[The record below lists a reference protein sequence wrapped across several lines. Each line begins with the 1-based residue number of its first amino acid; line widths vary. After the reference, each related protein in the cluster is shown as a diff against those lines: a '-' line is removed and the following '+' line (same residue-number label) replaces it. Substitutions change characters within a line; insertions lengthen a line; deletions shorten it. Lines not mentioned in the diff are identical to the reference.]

1 MCAINDY
8 IVGTPLEDN
17 SYDGINEPSRKDDQV
32 IEDVKYDKGIS
43 LIGFIGAVANLNI
56 KENKLYEEALQYND
70 KPLEVLENITMSI
83 LNEVV
88 DELFD
93 EYEFDT
99 ELLIESYNKE
109 IEDDE

>member
-1 MCAINDY
+1 
-8 IVGTPLEDN
+8 
-17 SYDGINEPSRKDDQV
+17 
-32 IEDVKYDKGIS
+32 
-43 LIGFIGAVANLNI
+43 
-56 KENKLYEEALQYND
+56 
-70 KPLEVLENITMSI
+70 MSI

-109 IEDDE
+109 IEMTND